1 MVNAHACGI
10 FPAPFPDETCYSL
23 MCRYAVRRGHLTSSQ
38 VCLDLFGHT
47 EPLAGYLFK
56 PFRKKD
62 VLKWFA
68 KRSSL
73 PLTEFVADHS
83 CYPFYAAFLEREDA
97 DKVRHCRTGSV
108 LTSGQAKRINRLCG
122 FPRGHKKNLW
132 YCPECVREDITMHGE
147 TCWRRLPQMPG
158 AVWCPAHGVALRE
171 SGTRVQDINYQLIP
185 ATYALMH
192 VCDPEQETGTVYAER
207 YLGLSRDIAWLL
219 KNGDSIP
226 DGEWMARNYLQT
238 TGRSINTYLLH
249 DISGSS
255 SRGNRFED
263 YLANRIMKDIG
274 KDSIDAPVS
283 RQIGSILS
291 IEKAFGSMEK
301 FCER

>member
-1 MVNAHACGI
+1 
-10 FPAPFPDETCYSL
+10 
-23 MCRYAVRRGHLTSSQ
+23 
-38 VCLDLFGHT
+38 
-47 EPLAGYLFK
+47 
-56 PFRKKD
+56 
-62 VLKWFA
+62 
-68 KRSSL
+68 
-73 PLTEFVADHS
+73 
-83 CYPFYAAFLEREDA
+83 
-97 DKVRHCRTGSV
+97 
-108 LTSGQAKRINRLCG
+108 
-122 FPRGHKKNLW
+122 
-132 YCPECVREDITMHGE
+132 MHGE

-274 KDSIDAPVS
+274 KDSIDATVS

>member
-1 MVNAHACGI
+1 MAKHRAAWNCRRYHKLVNEGCGLGI
-10 FPAPFPDETCYSL
+10 GSDYKPWITIHDPASKGIVSRVLGRTTGRIHHLLSKNETAFFYILDASEKAIDIREQFPLLPVTETAEIAERLGIRHPRDPVSKYPYVMTTDFVITTQQGNVARSVKL
-23 MCRYAVRRGHLTSSQ
+23 SSE
-38 VCLDLFGHT
+38 L
-47 EPLAGYLFK
+47 
-56 PFRKKD
+56 KK
-62 VLKWFA
+62 
-68 KRSSL
+68 
-73 PLTEFVADHS
+73 
-83 CYPFYAAFLEREDA
+83 
-97 DKVRHCRTGSV
+97 
-108 LTSGQAKRINRLCG
+108 
-122 FPRGHKKNLW
+122 
-132 YCPECVREDITMHGE
+132 
-147 TCWRRLPQMPG
+147 
-158 AVWCPAHGVALRE
+158 
-171 SGTRVQDINYQLIP
+171 TRVQEKLEIERAYWEKRDIEWRIVTEKEIDYQKSRNLEW
-185 ATYALMH
+185 
-192 VCDPEQETGTVYAER
+192 V

-226 DGEWMARNYLQT
+226 DGEWMARNYPQT

-249 DISGSS
+249 NISGSS

>member
-1 MVNAHACGI
+1 
-10 FPAPFPDETCYSL
+10 
-23 MCRYAVRRGHLTSSQ
+23 
-38 VCLDLFGHT
+38 
-47 EPLAGYLFK
+47 
-56 PFRKKD
+56 
-62 VLKWFA
+62 
-68 KRSSL
+68 
-73 PLTEFVADHS
+73 
-83 CYPFYAAFLEREDA
+83 
-97 DKVRHCRTGSV
+97 
-108 LTSGQAKRINRLCG
+108 
-122 FPRGHKKNLW
+122 
-132 YCPECVREDITMHGE
+132 
-147 TCWRRLPQMPG
+147 MPG
-158 AVWCPAHGVALRE
+158 AVWCPAHRVALRE
-171 SGTRVQDINYQLIP
+171 SGTRVQDINYQLLP

-192 VCDPEQETGTVYAER
+192 VYDPEQETGTVYGER
-207 YLGLSRDIAWLL
+207 YLDLSRDIAWLL
-219 KNGDSIP
+219 KNGESIP

-255 SRGNRFED
+255 SRGKRFED